1 MSGCHHICWKLKIT
15 YNPELKQ
22 YGTFKQAYKQYI
34 GYRKDIIRVLDILD
48 EGKKQKYFVKVSDT
62 SQIFTVDPDSTLVID
77 LMIPIE
83 YIHDGKHLMDDMQ
96 QIVESS
102 PYLQTVSIFE
112 DGIDTNDIIEE
123 DAGRED

>member
-1 MSGCHHICWKLKIT
+1 MNECHHICWKLKIT

-34 GYRKDIIRVLDILD
+34 GYRKDIVRVLDILD
-48 EGKKQKYFVKVSDT
+48 EGKKEKYFVKVSDS

-83 YIHDGKHLMDDMQ
+83 HIYDGNRLVNDMR

-102 PYLQTVSIFE
+102 SYLQTVSIFE
-112 DGIDTNDIIEE
+112 DDIC
-123 DAGRED
+123 A